1 MKPNPLTVSQAKLA
15 LVTGASSG
23 LGKALAYALAKQGIP
38 LILVAR
44 NAEKLKKVTSDLPPS
59 THIHTADLTD
69 AKQRKDL
76 ITLIRQR
83 QPDLVINNA
92 GFGLYGP
99 TLAHP
104 LSDLCAMVELN
115 VQALMELSV
124 ESARVLLE
132 ENKKGIIFN
141 ISSAAAFFSTPSFNL
156 YGATKAFV
164 NSFSEGLDA
173 ELKSQ
178 GVRVLTVC
186 PGQIE
191 TDFRRRASE
200 DYPQE
205 KDHITMSPEKAAELI
220 LKQIAKTKVLS
231 IIDWRY
237 RLIVPL
243 AKLLP
248 KPLVQAIMKKRL
260 DKRHRF
266 KA

>member
-1 MKPNPLTVSQAKLA
+1 MTHFNIHPRLA
-15 LVTGASSG
+15 LITGASSG
-23 LGKALAYALAKQGIP
+23 LGKALSYALVKQGIP
-38 LILVAR
+38 MILVAR
-44 NAEKLKKVTSDLPPS
+44 NEEKLKKVALDLPPS

-69 AKQRKDL
+69 AEQRKEL
-76 ITLIRQR
+76 IKLIRRR

-99 TLAHP
+99 TLVHP
-104 LSDLCAMVELN
+104 LSDLCEMVELN

-124 ESARVLLE
+124 ESARVLLK
-132 ENKKGIIFN
+132 ENKKGVIFN
-141 ISSAAAFFSTPSFNL
+141 VSSAAAFFTTPAFSL

-178 GVRVLTVC
+178 GVRVLTAC

-191 TDFRRRASE
+191 TDFRKRASG
-200 DYPQE
+200 DYPQK
-205 KDHITMSPEKAAELI
+205 KDHITMTPEKAAELI
-220 LKQIAKTKVLS
+220 LKQIAKAKVLS

-237 RLIVPL
+237 RVLVPL

-248 KPLVQAIMKKRL
+248 KQLVQAIMKKSV

-266 KA
+266 KI

>member
-1 MKPNPLTVSQAKLA
+1 MEVTHFIHARLA

-23 LGKALAYALAKQGIP
+23 LGKALSYALSKQGIP

-44 NAEKLKKVTSDLPPS
+44 NEEKLKKAALGLPSS
-59 THIHTADLTD
+59 THLQIADLTN
-69 AKQRKDL
+69 AEHRKEL
-76 ITLIRQR
+76 IKLIRQR

-104 LSDLCAMVELN
+104 LSDLCEMVELN
-115 VQALMELSV
+115 IRALMELSV
-124 ESARVLLE
+124 ESTRVLLKE
-132 ENKKGIIFN
+132 HKKGIIVN

-164 NSFSEGLDA
+164 NNFSEGLDA

-191 TDFRRRASE
+191 TDFRKKASG
-200 DYPQE
+200 DFPQE
-205 KDHITMSPEKAAELI
+205 KDRISMSPEKAAGLI

-237 RLIVPL
+237 RLLVSL

-248 KPLVQAIMKKRL
+248 KSIVQAIMKKRV

-266 KA
+266 KT

>member
-1 MKPNPLTVSQAKLA
+1 VTHFNIHARLA

-23 LGKALAYALAKQGIP
+23 LGKALSYALAKQGIP

-44 NAEKLKKVTSDLPPS
+44 NEEKLKKIALDLPPS
-59 THIHTADLTD
+59 THIHQADLTD
-69 AKQRKDL
+69 AEQRKEL
-76 ITLIRQR
+76 IKLIRRR

-104 LSDLCAMVELN
+104 LSDLCEMMELN
-115 VQALMELSV
+115 IRALMELSV
-124 ESARVLLE
+124 ESARILLK

-141 ISSAAAFFSTPSFNL
+141 VSSAAAFFPTPSFNL
-156 YGATKAFV
+156 YSATKAFV
-164 NSFSEGLDA
+164 NSFSVGLDA

-178 GVRVLTVC
+178 GVRILTVC

-191 TDFRRRASE
+191 TDFRRRASSG
-200 DYPQE
+200 YPQK

-220 LKQIAKTKVLS
+220 LKQIAKVKVLS

-237 RLIVPL
+237 RLLVLL

-248 KPLVQAIMKKRL
+248 RPLVQAIMKKQV